1 MTLPADFSALIALAQ
16 AHELDGIKR
25 QILDRNEELGAVA
38 AFELLKELATRRK
51 ALAEER
57 RKLQELWDA
66 TPAAAEEMELE
77 DDGEED
83 ADGG

>member
-1 MTLPADFSALIALAQ
+1 MALSSDFSALIAIAQ
-16 AHELDGIKR
+16 AHELDGIKK

-57 RKLQELWDA
+57 RRA
-66 TPAAAEEMELE
+66 TVDPDFGFPEGDEAT
-77 DDGEED
+77 DGR
-83 ADGG
+83 

>member
-1 MTLPADFSALIALAQ
+1 MTLPSDYAALITIAK
-16 AHELDGIKR
+16 AHELDGIKK
-25 QILDRNEELGAVA
+25 QILDRNEEFGAVA

-51 ALAEER
+51 ALAAER

-66 TPAAAEEMELE
+66 TPAAAEEIK
-77 DDGEED
+77 DGEED

>member
-1 MTLPADFSALIALAQ
+1 MTLPADYAALIAIAQ

-25 QILDRNEELGAVA
+25 QILDRNEEIGAVA
-38 AFELLKELATRRK
+38 AFELLKELATWRK

-66 TPAAAEEMELE
+66 TPAAADEVELE
-77 DDGEED
+77 DDGEEVVS
-83 ADGG
+83 GW

>member
-1 MTLPADFSALIALAQ
+1 MNLSHDYAALIAIAQ
-16 AHELDGIKR
+16 ADELDAIKR
-25 QILDRNEELGAVA
+25 QILDRNEEIGAVE
-38 AFELLKELATRRK
+38 AFELLKELAARRK

-66 TPAAAEEMELE
+66 TPEAPDGLE
-77 DDGEED
+77 DGVED

>member
-1 MTLPADFSALIALAQ
+1 MTLPSDYSALIAIAQ

-38 AFELLKELATRRK
+38 AFELLKSLAARRK

-66 TPAAAEEMELE
+66 TPAAEDDVGLE
-77 DDGEED
+77 DDGEEVVS
-83 ADGG
+83 GW

>member
-1 MTLPADFSALIALAQ
+1 MTLPADYAALIAIAQ

-38 AFELLKELATRRK
+38 AFELLKELAARRK

-57 RKLQELWDA
+57 RRLQELWDA
-66 TPAAAEEMELE
+66 TPAAAEELE
-77 DDGEED
+77 DGEED

>member
-1 MTLPADFSALIALAQ
+1 MTLPSDYAALIALAQ

-25 QILDRNEELGAVA
+25 QILDRNEEIGAVA
-38 AFELLKELATRRK
+38 AFELLKQLADRRK
-51 ALAEER
+51 ALADER

-66 TPAAAEEMELE
+66 TPAAAEEIE
-77 DDGEED
+77 DGEED

>member
-1 MTLPADFSALIALAQ
+1 MTLPADYAALIAIAQ
-16 AHELDGIKR
+16 AHELDGIKK

-57 RKLQELWDA
+57 RKLQALWDA
-66 TPAAAEEMELE
+66 TPAAAEEIE
-77 DDGEED
+77 DGEED

>member
-1 MTLPADFSALIALAQ
+1 MTLPSDYAALITIAQ
-16 AHELDGIKR
+16 AHELDGIKK
-25 QILDRNEELGAVA
+25 QILDRNEEFGAVA

-51 ALAEER
+51 ALAAER

-66 TPAAAEEMELE
+66 TPAAAEEIK
-77 DDGEED
+77 DGEED

>member
-1 MTLPADFSALIALAQ
+1 MTLPSDFSALIAIAQ
-16 AHELDGIKR
+16 AHELDGIKK

-66 TPAAAEEMELE
+66 TPAAAEELE
-77 DDGEED
+77 DGEED

>member
-1 MTLPADFSALIALAQ
+1 MTLPSDYAALVAIAQ

-25 QILDRNEELGAVA
+25 QILDRNEEIGAVA

-51 ALAEER
+51 SLAEER

-66 TPAAAEEMELE
+66 TPAAAEE
-77 DDGEED
+77 DGEE
-83 ADGG
+83 ATDGG

>member
-1 MTLPADFSALIALAQ
+1 MTLSHDYAALIAIAQ
-16 AHELDGIKR
+16 ADELDGIKK
-25 QILDRNEELGAVA
+25 QILDRNEEIGAFA
-38 AFELLKELATRRK
+38 AFELLKAMADRRK

-57 RKLQELWDA
+57 RRLQELWDA
-66 TPAAAEEMELE
+66 TPAAVDGVELE

>member
-1 MTLPADFSALIALAQ
+1 MTLPSDYAALIAIAQ
-16 AHELDGIKR
+16 ADELDAIKR

-57 RKLQELWDA
+57 RKLQALWDA
-66 TPAAAEEMELE
+66 TPAAAEEDE
-77 DDGEED
+77 DGEED

>member
-1 MTLPADFSALIALAQ
+1 MTLSHDYAALITLAQ
-16 AHELDGIKR
+16 ADELDDIKQ
-25 QILDRNEELGAVA
+25 QILDRNWDIGAVA
-38 AFELLKELATRRK
+38 SFELLKSLADRRK

-66 TPAAAEEMELE
+66 TPAAAEELE
-77 DDGEED
+77 DGEED

>member
-1 MTLPADFSALIALAQ
+1 MTLPSDFSALIAIAQ
-16 AHELDGIKR
+16 AHELDGIRR
-25 QILDRNEELGAVA
+25 QILDRLDDLRMLQAR
-38 AFELLKELATRRK
+38 ELLIAVATRRK

-66 TPAAAEEMELE
+66 TPAADGIE
-77 DDGEED
+77 DGEED

>member
-1 MTLPADFSALIALAQ
+1 MTISHDYSALIAIAQ
-16 AHELDGIKR
+16 ADELDSIKR
-25 QILDRNEELGAVA
+25 QILDRNWEIGAVA
-38 AFELLKELATRRK
+38 AFELLKELAARRK

-66 TPAAAEEMELE
+66 TPAAPDGLE
-77 DDGEED
+77 DGEED

>member
-1 MTLPADFSALIALAQ
+1 MTLPSDYAALIAIAQ
-16 AHELDGIKR
+16 ANELDGIKR

-66 TPAAAEEMELE
+66 TPAAADEIE
-77 DDGEED
+77 DGEED